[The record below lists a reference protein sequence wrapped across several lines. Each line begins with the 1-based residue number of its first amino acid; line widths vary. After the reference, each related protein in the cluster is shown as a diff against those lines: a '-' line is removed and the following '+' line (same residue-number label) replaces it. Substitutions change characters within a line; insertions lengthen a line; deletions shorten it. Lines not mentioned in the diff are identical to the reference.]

1 MPELVQHTSGLLAR
15 QSGGYQY
22 AGFGARDMYNQI
34 ATEKRQLEEDS
45 KEALRYLGDLAS
57 IDPCFV
63 FQGGA

>member
-45 KEALRYLGDLAS
+45 KEAL
-57 IDPCFV
+57 
-63 FQGGA
+63 